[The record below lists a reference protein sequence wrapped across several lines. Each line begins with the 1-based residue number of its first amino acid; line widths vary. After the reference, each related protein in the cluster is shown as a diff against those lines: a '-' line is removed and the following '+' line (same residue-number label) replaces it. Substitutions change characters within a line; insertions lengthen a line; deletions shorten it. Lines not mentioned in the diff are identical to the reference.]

1 MSYFTISELTRSATA
16 AREGIDNTPPQA
28 AVDNMKRL
36 INTVLNP
43 ARQQLKAP
51 HLCEQRLPLSG
62 TQPPGGRC
70 PTLLSPAR
78 PCRRSHHPSQPKC
91 RTDGHSTPTSA
102 HGTHKRRQRRMDTCG
117 TLKNGNPNI
126 LCRFYAKYL
135 DFSFSFH
142 IFV

>member
-16 AREGIDNTPPQA
+16 AREGIDNSPPQA

-51 HLCEQRLPLSG
+51 IYVNSG
-62 TQPPGGRC
+62 YRCPPGRRR

-78 PCRRSHHPSQPKC
+78 PRRRPHHPSQPKR

-102 HGTHKRRQRRMDTCG
+102 HGTHQRRQRRMDTCG
-117 TLKNGNPNI
+117 TLKNGNPNV